1 MSIRTGWRRLLCRV
15 RGHVYD
21 TPHFRAD
28 HLYFCS
34 RCGREMFD
42 RTFDDLRK
50 FPPFTAEE
58 LLDQQRIDELLD
70 R

>member
-1 MSIRTGWRRLLCRV
+1 MPIRIWWHRGLCRL

-42 RTFDDLRK
+42 RSAEALQAYPRFTPEEVLELQCIDDLLER
-50 FPPFTAEE
+50 
-58 LLDQQRIDELLD
+58 
-70 R
+70 